1 MLQSNPNF
9 LVVLLLLFKTQLI
22 KEIKTDE
29 FFRCS
34 SHCHHIDYTVW
45 ETIQNCLQFKNQLLS
60 SINHIYSLSTL
71 KLHRLN
77 QEWFTV
83 FSTTMWNF
91 DVSIKIGG
99 AFREYLNADIF
110 CSAAEAENLWKKTH
124 THTVNKIAYFF
135 KIPNHSSCIHTYM
148 YIYMYIFVN
157 ME

>member
-1 MLQSNPNF
+1 MLQSNPNL

-91 DVSIKIGG
+91 DVSIKLGG

-110 CSAAEAENLWKKTH
+110 CSAAKAESLWKKTH
-124 THTVNKIAYFF
+124 TQWIRLHIFLRYLITVVVY
-135 KIPNHSSCIHTYM
+135 IHTCI
-148 YIYMYIFVN
+148 YICIYL
-157 ME
+157 